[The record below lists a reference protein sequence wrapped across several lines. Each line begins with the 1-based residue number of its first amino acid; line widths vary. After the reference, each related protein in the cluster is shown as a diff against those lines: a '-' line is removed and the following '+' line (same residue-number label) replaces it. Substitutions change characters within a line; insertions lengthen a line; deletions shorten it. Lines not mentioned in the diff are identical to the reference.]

1 MGCSLKSEKELKK
14 EGRGGMDMKVIKKA
28 DVVLVGA
35 GEVGVAKSWSVAAKE
50 RIDILCPEVILYYSQ
65 FMGVVDKLDFV
76 MTLSPMRVKTRKWT
90 VRVLSHFVSLALANL
105 WLEYVRD
112 VSNKGLT
119 RSKTHDM
126 MSFQIEVALS
136 LIKQNQEVQKK

>member
-1 MGCSLKSEKELKK
+1 M
-14 EGRGGMDMKVIKKA
+14 
-28 DVVLVGA
+28 
-35 GEVGVAKSWSVAAKE
+35 AKSWSVAAKE

-136 LIKQNQEVQKK
+136 LIKQNQEVQKKRGRPRAEFQAPVRQAHNARPSPPNAVRYDGKDC